1 MDEYL
6 ETLSG
11 NRELV
16 YDELFCHQVRLQRIA
31 AEVENMSGTD
41 VPSTF
46 YVAAL
51 RRKMNEIKAGVS
63 PSLLQNHLL
72 HGLHQQTLT
81 DKNLKKHS

>member
-1 MDEYL
+1 MASSYFGKTDPMQWTSSMDEYL

-63 PSLLQNHLL
+63 PSLLQNRE
-72 HGLHQQTLT
+72 
-81 DKNLKKHS
+81 